1 MTEARQVCATTR
13 AAARSRFRLL
23 LAASTALSAF
33 AGIAPACAQ
42 SPLATPTGGTV
53 VAGAAR
59 IGQAPG
65 QTTITQATPRAAINW
80 QGFDVGSRAT
90 VTFNQ
95 PSAQA
100 VTLNRVLAPDP
111 STIAGRITANGSI
124 VLVNPDGVMFAHG
137 SEVNTAGLVVSAAGI
152 TNRNFMAGR
161 MVFNQ
166 PGNPNARISNRGSIT
181 IAGEGLAALV
191 APEVANSGVIA
202 AKLGSVVLAGAR
214 TATLDLYGDGLV
226 SIDVT
231 GAVRS
236 VPTGSGGKAAT
247 ALVTNT
253 GTLIA
258 QGGTVM
264 LTAVAVDGLIR
275 NLVDARGTISA
286 DGTPGAPAGTILVQ
300 GIGGSIR
307 IAGTLSASGDGSGGT
322 GGAIGLDATGS
333 VAVAKTA
340 RLDVSGPASGGL
352 VAVGTTLARAR
363 GGPGTPAG
371 LTATNVRIAQGAT
384 IDADATASGP
394 GGRITVLSTAT
405 TSDHGAISA
414 RGGAAGGNGGF
425 AEVSGHDLTLDG
437 SVDTSAPLGT
447 MGSILLDP
455 YNLQIVARGTSNG
468 DVSGSGVAYGAG
480 NITPGST
487 DTVSAIALGALF
499 AGTVTVQAINNLEVS
514 VNLSTNPTLTT
525 QSLILQAGNSLI
537 VDPGVTISA
546 SGNLEMDAASSNI
559 PGFNPNGA
567 LIMNGVITAGGNISL
582 GAGSFGMFVDGP
594 VSTNPSTGSVTLS
607 TSGFADILGVVTAGT
622 LGGTASSGA
631 FIPGNNAI
639 GTLAGFTAPG
649 GLDLNDAT
657 NLTIAGTIDAIGGQV
672 TLTGGGAITE
682 GGGAILADV
691 LTGSSAGTAL
701 FTGNNAIAD
710 LEDFTAGGNFTLVDS
725 TPLVLTGPV
734 GVPAGDTITIETD
747 SLTEGF
753 RSPGSFVIVW
763 GALSAPAGEVL
774 IEPYTPT
781 VPVALVGAGPQP
793 AGTLSLND
801 GLLEVI
807 SANTLALASFDAE
820 PITVSGANP
829 LGGLTDPHTGQASG
843 IGTLSVSAGG
853 AFTES
858 SAASLDVGVLTGSAA
873 SVALDGTNLIPILD
887 DFSSSAGFALAD
899 AESLTVLGTLADPTG
914 ITLAVAPGALLLGVS
929 GQPSVLTTGGTMNL
943 GVPDGSITLPDASLT
958 AGTLTGSASSLAAFG
973 TADVAT
979 LGSFTVSGS
988 SGEFSL
994 ASLAPLTITGPLSA
1008 AYFDIAA
1015 PGTLTLSGTITTTGL
1030 PLAQQEGAVPS
1041 LPGSVLEVLP
1051 GAAGTGSSV
1060 ELGTSVIAPLGT
1072 GAATLRIQLPSAGGS
1087 ASFSNL
1093 LAGGANL
1100 VLALGPG
1107 STSGTM
1113 TVGSLLVTGTGGS
1126 ANLFGSLAGVTGPA
1140 AAAVGRISPAINA
1153 NYLFNSCVI
1162 ETTVCA
1168 PIGGQV
1174 PWGTPSVVAIGGGP
1188 ALVPFTALPALVL
1201 LTIPSQIGENW
1212 TDSGGFPLPNIAAL
1226 DY

>member
-455 YNLQIVARGTSNG
+455 YNLQIVALGTSNG

-594 VSTNPSTGSVTLS
+594 VSTNPSTGSVTL
-607 TSGFADILGVVTAGT
+607 TS
-622 LGGTASSGA
+622 
-631 FIPGNNAI
+631 
-639 GTLAGFTAPG
+639 
-649 GLDLNDAT
+649 
-657 NLTIAGTIDAIGGQV
+657 
-672 TLTGGGAITE
+672 GGAITE

>member
-13 AAARSRFRLL
+13 AAARGGFRLL

-236 VPTGSGGKAAT
+236 VPTGPGGKAAT

-594 VSTNPSTGSVTLS
+594 VSTNPSTGSVTL
-607 TSGFADILGVVTAGT
+607 TS
-622 LGGTASSGA
+622 
-631 FIPGNNAI
+631 
-639 GTLAGFTAPG
+639 
-649 GLDLNDAT
+649 
-657 NLTIAGTIDAIGGQV
+657 
-672 TLTGGGAITE
+672 GGAITE

-994 ASLAPLTITGPLSA
+994 ASLVPLTITGPLSA